1 MRWLGVLSQNIN
13 GYNGS
18 IADMFVAFQSLSAL
32 NYLYRYTSMTTPLG
46 RNYVKGI
53 PIPNYDPIV
62 GEKLV
67 DHCERSYQSFK
78 KLYDSST
85 LATAK

>member
-1 MRWLGVLSQNIN
+1 MRWCGVLSQNIN

-18 IADMFVAFQSLSAL
+18 IADAFVAFHSINTL

-46 RNYVKGI
+46 RNYVEGI
-53 PIPNYDPIV
+53 PVPNYDPKD

-67 DHCERSYQSFK
+67 DNCERSYQSFK
-78 KLYDSST
+78 KMYKT
-85 LATAK
+85 IAAPAN